1 MSQSDRPQISRTNTT
16 QACTNCQRRRQRCE
30 KLSEGDTN
38 GTCAYCRNNNFH
50 CENTS
55 PKKRGR
61 KPRSPGTA
69 KVHCSFETIVSFIGQ
84 EQMQDDQNIESINSY
99 ESSFRTA
106 EAQNNDSSIINSY
119 QNITL
124 SSTINL
130 NETSS
135 VEAPLNIYQYGA
147 AETSQNS
154 FYFDHEESAQNN
166 DPSIINPYQN
176 ITLSSISHFND
187 FSSIETPHN
196 VHSCGAAE
204 ASQNTYPCFHEESAQ
219 NNDSYQNVTPSFIS
233 YSNASFSLETPDPY
247 TRNNI
252 ITSPNIHTYGA
263 NEQLF
268 LISSNSFV
276 HEGSMQND
284 DTLAIDLPQNA
295 SYSIVPFIYEE
306 PTQNN
311 DSFIINAYQNV
322 TQSIINHSNDT
333 SSFETPDPYNNFI
346 ISPNNYVYGTNEQL
360 FLLPS
365 TSFVHEGSLQNNDS
379 LTIDLSQN
387 TIYLNDSSF
396 FETTNPYNNY
406 YYSY

>member
-1 MSQSDRPQISRTNTT
+1 MSQSDRPQISRTNAT

-30 KLSEGDTN
+30 KPSEGDIIGNCT
-38 GTCAYCRNNNFH
+38 YCRNNNLR

-61 KPRSPGTA
+61 KPRSLGTA
-69 KVHCSFETIVSFIGQ
+69 KVHSSFETVVSFIGQ
-84 EQMQDDQNIESINSY
+84 EQMPHDQNIVPINSY
-99 ESSFRTA
+99 ESSFKTTEA
-106 EAQNNDSSIINSY
+106 ENNNSLIIHPY
-119 QNITL
+119 QNITF
-124 SSTINL
+124 SSTSNL

-154 FYFDHEESAQNN
+154 FYFVHEGSAQNN
-166 DPSIINPYQN
+166 S
-176 ITLSSISHFND
+176 
-187 FSSIETPHN
+187 
-196 VHSCGAAE
+196 AE
-204 ASQNTYPCFHEESAQ
+204 ASQNTYPCVHQESAQ
-219 NNDSYQNVTPSFIS
+219 NNDSYQNVTPSFIN
-233 YSNASFSLETPDPY
+233 YSNDSFSLETPDPY

-284 DTLAIDLPQNA
+284 DTLTIDLPQNA
-295 SYSIVPFIYEE
+295 SYSIVPFVYGE

-311 DSFIINAYQNV
+311 DSFIINPYQNV

-333 SSFETPDPYNNFI
+333 SSLETPDTYNNFI
-346 ISPNNYVYGTNEQL
+346 ISPNNYVYRTNEQL

-365 TSFVHEGSLQNNDS
+365 TSFVHEGSLQNNES
-379 LTIDLSQN
+379 LPIDLSQN
-387 TIYLNDSSF
+387 TIYPNDSSF